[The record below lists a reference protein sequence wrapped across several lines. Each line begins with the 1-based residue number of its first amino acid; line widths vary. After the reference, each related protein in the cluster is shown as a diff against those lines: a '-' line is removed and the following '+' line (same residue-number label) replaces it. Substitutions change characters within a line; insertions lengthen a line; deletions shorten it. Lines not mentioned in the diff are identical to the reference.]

1 MIKHFRE
8 ISDEIKQNFLDKDD
22 LVVEIGSNDG
32 ALILNFNKNNVIG
45 VEPCKNLAKI
55 TTEDIIN
62 YLTIYLKN

>member
-32 ALILNFNKNNVIG
+32 TFW
-45 VEPCKNLAKI
+45 KI
-55 TTEDIIN
+55 FMITN
-62 YLTIYLKN
+62 M